1 MASTTPVTRSVP
13 SVHVRP
19 VHLCRPVTICVHDTD
34 CYAPSL
40 LLRLRL
46 RLRLLMSAS
55 FSQWC
60 LIVHHHVPV
69 GAGRTMLALGR
80 YSTASTTMRLPH
92 SSLPPFLPHGYCI
105 PHHSSALCTLPH
117 TLIAI
122 HRVAPAPS
130 DISPRTH
137 LPQRR
142 PPPCASLL
150 CRPNWIVHTDAIYRR
165 RRPQSWQTRTRA
177 ELASTP
183 CTLLALLQAPRP
195 PQQLQHHHHRR
206 TRRPPRRR
214 SAGWVMC
221 THKHTRTRK
230 STSDTSTPTTS
241 R

>member
-1 MASTTPVTRSVP
+1 MFGVGVGSRSWASLVSRCYAILSCPVPLCFLLVLVSLSMASTTPVTRSVP

-142 PPPCASLL
+142 PPPVREPALPPEL
-150 CRPNWIVHTDAIYRR
+150 DRP
-165 RRPQSWQTRTRA
+165 
-177 ELASTP
+177 
-183 CTLLALLQAPRP
+183 
-195 PQQLQHHHHRR
+195 HRR
-206 TRRPPRRR
+206 
-214 SAGWVMC
+214 
-221 THKHTRTRK
+221 
-230 STSDTSTPTTS
+230 DL
-241 R
+241 